1 LKTEAIKKLNAQ
13 QLKKL
18 IKVVNAINNGYFP
31 HSAQLVIERLNAIN
45 NAISLVNAVQ
55 VAKPLPVTN
64 VYTRIKKLFTDIY
77 SDKGKTPIQE
87 MVIRSPLYFIDQVF
101 GDFKTKRIF
110 NAIFE
115 KAAQGQSAYDAQLNK
130 INRQVDNARNAVAK
144 SFGMNPNKTI
154 MSSYKMMSYMIQN
167 EYLSNPDSNQVNPAH
182 KYLAETI
189 KFLENDNRD
198 AQANMLQDIL
208 DNYTDTDGNIDANK
222 LYNSF
227 NKAEREALKVI
238 REINDGLTDKAIHT
252 AGVIRGQKI
261 SPLNNYVHM
270 PVISDF
276 DTQNTTSITAAADAY
291 NRALMPSTKGK
302 SLIERDGKVH
312 PLNFDVFASVQQ
324 GSKSVLMDYNLT
336 EPIRTARKT
345 LAEAEKM
352 MAESGRISKEKRQIF
367 SAIKKSFNQ
376 ATEDLLLNNYIA
388 TSFGDDVMNFITKQG
403 YRAILASAP
412 RFITEL
418 ISNVGYAVISDP
430 RSFTTGLSYQ
440 GLLMTPSAVDV
451 VNNVSSKQIIRLF
464 HGDALSGRFID
475 TGILSQK
482 TGVKA
487 GKPKGAVR
495 NIAEMVYNR
504 SLKKYKNA
512 IELTADTLISTPDKL
527 VMRPIWFGA
536 FANKF
541 ESITG
546 TKVDFEKI
554 AANDESYMNQHK
566 AAIEQATTTADDKSV
581 LAGATDNAY
590 MGILKGKS
598 PNQSATLKV
607 FNNFNNF
614 MTRFA
619 IYEYTAARTGVYA
632 MVGNG
637 SISKKDG
644 AALLAGVTTR
654 MMVYS
659 MLTHYLG
666 TLMLSMFSDEPPE
679 EEEDEKTF
687 MQKFGQ
693 AFTST
698 ATGMLLGRDFGNA
711 TRGII
716 NYGLEEMN
724 EKFLTGLRNGEYDPY
739 KDAISYSIM
748 PKEKKGQKTNLS
760 DFITVMGGSMGP
772 ALKTLDLT
780 IRKIYEAPKKEA
792 GAIQRQRDEIEKRIP
807 LEIAG
812 NLGFI
817 PLYKDVR
824 KVIVNNIYS
833 SLREEQ
839 KADKIK
845 KQEKE
850 AEDYLKSSEKI
861 EVLEK
866 LQKRTFNNKMKE
878 EIKKQINILSMS
890 EEDKKEYDKEN
901 EGLKEL
907 KKSEYKAL
915 LGIYDNQ
922 SDMEKYDKTLWLKTF
937 GPNSSYYKE
946 NKIEN
951 EVEKML
957 RKELILKKD
966 KEYNY
971 RAPMKKK
978 W

>member
-1 LKTEAIKKLNAQ
+1 
-13 QLKKL
+13 
-18 IKVVNAINNGYFP
+18 
-31 HSAQLVIERLNAIN
+31 
-45 NAISLVNAVQ
+45 
-55 VAKPLPVTN
+55 
-64 VYTRIKKLFTDIY
+64 
-77 SDKGKTPIQE
+77 
-87 MVIRSPLYFIDQVF
+87 
-101 GDFKTKRIF
+101 
-110 NAIFE
+110 
-115 KAAQGQSAYDAQLNK
+115 
-130 INRQVDNARNAVAK
+130 
-144 SFGMNPNKTI
+144 
-154 MSSYKMMSYMIQN
+154 
-167 EYLSNPDSNQVNPAH
+167 
-182 KYLAETI
+182 LAETI

-198 AQANMLQDIL
+198 AQANMLQEIL
-208 DNYTDTDGNIDANK
+208 NDKRYTDTDGNIDADK
-222 LYNSF
+222 LYRTF
-227 NKAEREALKVI
+227 NKAEREALKVM
-238 REINDGLTDKAIHT
+238 REINDGLTDKAVHT

-367 SAIKKSFNQ
+367 GAIKKSFNQ
-376 ATEDLLLNNYIA
+376 ATENLLLNNYIA

-418 ISNVGYAVISDP
+418 TSNIGYAVISDP
-430 RSFTTGLSYQ
+430 RSFITGLSYQ
-440 GLLMTPSAVDV
+440 GFLMTPGAVDV
-451 VNNVSSKQIIRLF
+451 INNVSSKQIIRLF

-487 GKPKGAVR
+487 GKPKGTVR

-546 TKVDFEKI
+546 LQVDFEKI
-554 AANDESYMNQHK
+554 AANDESYMNKHK

-654 MMVYS
+654 MIVYS

-679 EEEDEKTF
+679 DEEDEKTF

-693 AFTST
+693 AFTS
-698 ATGMLLGRDFGNA
+698 ASTGMLLGRDFGNA

-724 EKFLTGLRNGEYDPY
+724 ERFLTGLRNGEYDPY

-772 ALKTLDLT
+772 ALKTLDLS
-780 IRKIYEAPKKEA
+780 IRKIYETPKKEA
-792 GAIQRQRDEIEKRIP
+792 GAIQRQKDEIEKRIP

-850 AEDYLKSSEKI
+850 AKETIEDASDLDI
-861 EVLEK
+861 L
-866 LQKRTFNNKMKE
+866 NKMKANEFDSKKKRIIE
-878 EIKKQINILSMS
+878 EKINKIVNETPEEKEARKEANILMK
-890 EEDKKEYDKEN
+890 ERKKV
-901 EGLKEL
+901 
-907 KKSEYKAL
+907 L
-915 LGIYDNQ
+915 LGEYDNQ
-922 SDMEKYDKTLWLKTF
+922 TDMKRRDRDMWEKNF
-937 GPNSSYYKE
+937 GPNSDWGKE
-946 NKIEN
+946 NKLEN
-951 EVEKML
+951 EIDNAL
-957 RKELILKKD
+957 D
-966 KEYNY
+966 KERQRIEDEMNDYVPNDGGLFGTSGSKKNQGLFKSSDGGGGLFGT
-971 RAPMKKK
+971 PSSKKKKK